1 MLCLEDGLVDHVE
14 FLIMDF
20 DALVQFRY
28 LLLDDEVLLLALHQ
42 FQLIDELLIL
52 LQLFEVGVDPHE
64 VTVELR
70 AVEQL
75 DPLPLCASLLV
86 PIIELV
92 HIVNLIE
99 VANVVADFS
108 QEADLTLPESIF
120 PRILQL

>member
-92 HIVNLIE
+92 HIINLIE

>member
-1 MLCLEDGLVDHVE
+1 
-14 FLIMDF
+14 MDF

-42 FQLIDELLIL
+42 FQLIDELLVL

-86 PIIELV
+86 PIVELV

-99 VANVVADFS
+99 VANVVANFS